1 MSEYEKQVCKLTK
14 FKPELYADHQDYL
27 AALVRYVD
35 KWLYKHD
42 AKGDLFAEWD
52 DALCNWFDEAVHA
65 LNKGEHLLPD
75 FPDREIADSAPAFEP
90 LDEEDFSDESGDAE
104 TVPDPP
110 KEPEAAAPGPVP
122 EAAPTANPEPTE
134 PPKPVPMEPATALIP
149 AKRKKWEVKGPTR
162 MPTPY
167 DILTGDKDRYGVI
180 VGTKTHDAILMY
192 ERGTSAKE
200 ILQAL
205 GGRHYNILNRLRRE
219 GHKVVK
225 LPKHRFK
232 VYHRD
237 DVEKEKQEKAAAKAE
252 APITESGYDED
263 E

>member
-42 AKGDLFAEWD
+42 PKGDLFAEWD

-65 LNKGEHLLPD
+65 LNKGERLLPD
-75 FPDREIADSAPAFEP
+75 FPDREIADSAPEFEP
-90 LDEEDFSDESGDAE
+90 IDEEDFSDESGDDIGTAK
-104 TVPDPP
+104 V
-110 KEPEAAAPGPVP
+110 EAAIPNETSSPPATESPSPAEPLPPAPP
-122 EAAPTANPEPTE
+122 
-134 PPKPVPMEPATALIP
+134 EPATALIP

-162 MPTPY
+162 IPTPY
-167 DILTGDKDRYGVI
+167 DILTGDKDRYGII
-180 VGTKTHDAILMY
+180 VGTKTHDAVLMY

-200 ILQAL
+200 LLQAL
-205 GGRHYNILNRLRRE
+205 GGRHYNILNRLRKE
-219 GHKVVK
+219 GHKIVR

-232 VYHRD
+232 IYHRD